1 MDKQDYEWAVLVS
14 QLENNSTLTERQ
26 VWSICSAIA
35 SQHINAT
42 NKISMLKQILNS
54 NHKQS

>member
-14 QLENNSTLTERQ
+14 QLEDNTTFTERQ

-35 SQHINAT
+35 NQRINVT